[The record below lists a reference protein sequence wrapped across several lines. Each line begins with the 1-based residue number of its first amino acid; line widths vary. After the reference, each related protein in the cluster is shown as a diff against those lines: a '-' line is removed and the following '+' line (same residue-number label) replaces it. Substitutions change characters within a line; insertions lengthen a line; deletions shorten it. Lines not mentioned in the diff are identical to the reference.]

1 MDRIDIKIKL
11 NQILKKISKTN
22 RIFAQKFIKI
32 IYIFYFFKIIF
43 DISILKLYKN
53 IKKLI

>member
-32 IYIFYFFKIIF
+32 IYSFYFLKIIF
-43 DISILKLYKN
+43 DISILK
-53 IKKLI
+53 